1 MLLNSCI
8 NIACELLA
16 IYSGQSKNTMPCTLC
31 LHGVQIVYSHGPW
44 LIWKIYTQKGSH
56 CLTIHPRGAGTP
68 CTSVS
73 LPTVTLGRPEW
84 IMAWRVN
91 GDHLQ
96 TLQWLYF
103 ISKVTCRAVFFI
115 HM

>member
-1 MLLNSCI
+1 MHVML
-8 NIACELLA
+8 
-16 IYSGQSKNTMPCTLC
+16 TWCTN
-31 LHGVQIVYSHGPW
+31 VYSHGPW

-56 CLTIHPRGAGTP
+56 RLTIHPRGAGTP

-103 ISKVTCRAVFFI
+103 ISKVTCRAVFFTVKNLERYEKWEVPNLI
-115 HM
+115 SP